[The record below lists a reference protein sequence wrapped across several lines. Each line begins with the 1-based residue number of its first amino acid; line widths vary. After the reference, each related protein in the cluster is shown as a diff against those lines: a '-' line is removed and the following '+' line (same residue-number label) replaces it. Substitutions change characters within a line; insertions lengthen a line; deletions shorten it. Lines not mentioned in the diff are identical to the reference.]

1 MLRPFR
7 EGRAFSEWGKGWS
20 ETPPPPGGSG
30 EWSGT
35 PPPSWH
41 LGGKI
46 FGAADFF
53 PLRPTAPNFFGFPD
67 IRDREEGGWSR
78 PLLSDPRSGPSS
90 TLCTFFRSHNALLEG
105 LCTSTHSFP
114 GPWGSSGIS
123 RGLFL
128 PHRIFSC
135 PLASF
140 WYPWRSL
147 GLPELFWETWESF
160 VPREGIGT

>member
-1 MLRPFR
+1 MFGGCCYGTMNAALFFSHHGLFSLAPCLPAVKHFLRKFHKHFCKEFFLSRLKSKNLCCGPF
-7 EGRAFSEWGKGWS
+7 ERAGLLASGGKGGS

-78 PLLSDPRSGPSS
+78 PRPPDPRGVR
-90 TLCTFFRSHNALLEG
+90 TLLYSLH
-105 LCTSTHSFP
+105 
-114 GPWGSSGIS
+114 
-123 RGLFL
+123 LF
-128 PHRIFSC
+128 S
-135 PLASF
+135 LA
-140 WYPWRSL
+140 
-147 GLPELFWETWESF
+147 
-160 VPREGIGT
+160 